1 MNIHVVYFLFMVFLL
16 IICFII
22 FYKMPITSDSKERGK
37 IDDRILW
44 QLISK
49 IRDYI
54 YPNSRVNEIKQ
65 KMTDVENQN
74 IRIQMIKDEMA
85 SINNKIVNAS
95 QDVASGIQ
103 KSINKITENVNYL
116 ANLYLDGLNHLVNTV
131 FFEYIMPLSFSFINS
146 VIKIGK
152 WFSVNKN

>member
-1 MNIHVVYFLFMVFLL
+1 
-16 IICFII
+16 
-22 FYKMPITSDSKERGK
+22 MPITSDSKERGK